1 MLGQFI
7 YKIINLTNGK
17 FYVGSTTNTR
27 ERFRVHRNRL
37 RTNKHHCAHLQAA
50 WNKYGENSFA
60 FHIIEV
66 VEGGKAF
73 LQEAEDRWLTE
84 WVGKEECYNHG
95 LRSGAPWRGVKKED
109 HPMYG
114 VPRSDDTKQLL
125 RIARL
130 AQADPRTGT
139 THTDETKAKISAAKL
154 ENPTRAWL
162 GKERSAETKEKISAA
177 QRGVKKAPRVYSADG
192 LARAQE
198 SMRRVAA
205 EHPQETQTIA
215 KVMTKFPPE
224 VLGRYDFT
232 EAKYLGALIRIEGI
246 RCKEHG
252 MFSQYS
258 AQLRKG
264 RGCPQC
270 GAVIR
275 GDKKKQEMLSTWGSA
290 EGRANMLAARKKP

>member
-1 MLGQFI
+1 MIGQFI

-37 RTNKHHCAHLQAA
+37 RINKHHCAHLQAA
-50 WNKYGENSFA
+50 WNVYGENSFA

-84 WVGKEECYNHG
+84 WVGKEACYNHG

-114 VPRSDDTKQLL
+114 VSRLEKTKQLI
-125 RIARL
+125 RTARL
-130 AQADPRTGT
+130 RQADPRLGK
-139 THTDETKAKISAAKL
+139 THTDETKAKISAANL
-154 ENPTRAWL
+154 ANPTLAWL
-162 GKERSAETKEKISAA
+162 GKTRSEETKAKISAA
-177 QRGVKKAPRVYSADG
+177 QKGVAKAPRTFTPEG

-198 SMRRVAA
+198 NMRRVAA
-205 EHPQETQTIA
+205 EHPQETQTIE
-215 KVMTKFPPE
+215 KVLTKLPLE
-224 VLGRYDFT
+224 MLERYDFT
-232 EAKYLGALIRIEGI
+232 EAKYFGALIRIEVI

-270 GAVIR
+270 GAVVR
-275 GDKKKQEMLSTWGSA
+275 GDKKKQEMLAAWSSHVV
-290 EGRANMLAARKKP
+290 RAKMLAARKKP